1 MNTKILFVSGAIA
14 AALFAAT
21 PALAHSDKSGGE
33 GDRLKVGAFMGLHLG
48 EWKENFRNLSHEEKK
63 ELKETIKEKRSHFS
77 AGTVTS
83 VSGSTFVIDPVG
95 KKKATTTVSTTGS
108 TIFKVNGQATT
119 SSALQVGS
127 KVFLVGTTTATST
140 AGDTFTASIVNI
152 ITRGFGHV
160 KHWLWF
166 R

>member
-1 MNTKILFVSGAIA
+1 MKTTKIIA
-14 AALFAAT
+14 TVALASMLLAAT
-21 PALAHSDKSGGE
+21 PAFAHGDKGE
-33 GDRLKVGAFMGLHLG
+33 GSRGKNGFHLG
-48 EWKENFRNLSHEEKK
+48 IYMKEWKEKFRNLSETEKK

-77 AGTVTS
+77 AGVVTS
-83 VSGSTFVIDPVG
+83 VSGSTFVLDPIG

-108 TIFKVNGQATT
+108 TVFKVNGQATT

-140 AGDTFTASIVNI
+140 AGDTFTASIVTI

-160 KHWLWF
+160 KHWFWF